1 MLHLKKIEV
10 KNFRP
15 YHGNSEFEFGE
26 KEGLS
31 VILGDNGIGK
41 SSLIKAIKFVLYDEL
56 ESTGDFSL
64 KNELNI
70 VAFEEGNYEFQ
81 VSLYFIYNKDSYF
94 LKRQRKIKESVLGVP
109 KSDNDFYHT
118 VTLFKNNDILEE
130 FETRII
136 LSNII
141 PKKISEYILFEGE
154 TISKYYDLLN
164 TNKNTEIYYSIR
176 KILGLNL
183 LENAKFD
190 FEEFKKSLDVEK
202 LRIAK
207 EKVKNDKLSTEINK
221 LNIDQENLISK
232 KSEYE
237 KQKNNLELKVNEYNK
252 ILADN
257 QRTSYFLGLKDK
269 EKENLEQHEKDL
281 NETKSK
287 IKEELKNYKS
297 ICFPILD
304 EFVKIEPENFKRIK
318 QAKENNSDLKKQIDS
333 LKKNLDNEICNLC
346 GSLLSIKEK
355 KSIEKSISE
364 LSSKIIDISAEDDT
378 EYKSYQARISMAD
391 NLISLTEKTFAE
403 QLSVLKELEISL
415 SKYLVS
421 INSSSQKIISYT
433 NQLEEAGGSADVIN
447 SSKNLVKAESSLI
460 EINKMLK
467 EIEAEFLS
475 NKAKIDSFIKKIS
488 NDDSFSKIDSK
499 IDKIE
504 KLILVL
510 DSSINVYSEKMRSKV
525 EVDATNLFKRI
536 SENKEYKL
544 LRFDSNYGLKLIDK
558 EGREVPNISSGYL
571 NLITLS
577 LIYGLHKNSSL
588 TGTIILDAPFSVL
601 TNFHRDNIL
610 SAFQELSPQ
619 VILLVYKDQVDIV
632 RVRKIMVDKLINE
645 FEIYQNRDIDNS
657 SYKTKVRRLK

>member
-1 MLHLKKIEV
+1 
-10 KNFRP
+10 
-15 YHGNSEFEFGE
+15 
-26 KEGLS
+26 
-31 VILGDNGIGK
+31 
-41 SSLIKAIKFVLYDEL
+41 
-56 ESTGDFSL
+56 
-64 KNELNI
+64 
-70 VAFEEGNYEFQ
+70 
-81 VSLYFIYNKDSYF
+81 
-94 LKRQRKIKESVLGVP
+94 
-109 KSDNDFYHT
+109 
-118 VTLFKNNDILEE
+118 
-130 FETRII
+130 
-136 LSNII
+136 
-141 PKKISEYILFEGE
+141 
-154 TISKYYDLLN
+154 
-164 TNKNTEIYYSIR
+164 
-176 KILGLNL
+176 
-183 LENAKFD
+183 
-190 FEEFKKSLDVEK
+190 
-202 LRIAK
+202 
-207 EKVKNDKLSTEINK
+207 
-221 LNIDQENLISK
+221 
-232 KSEYE
+232 
-237 KQKNNLELKVNEYNK
+237 
-252 ILADN
+252 
-257 QRTSYFLGLKDK
+257 
-269 EKENLEQHEKDL
+269 
-281 NETKSK
+281 
-287 IKEELKNYKS
+287 
-297 ICFPILD
+297 
-304 EFVKIEPENFKRIK
+304 
-318 QAKENNSDLKKQIDS
+318 
-333 LKKNLDNEICNLC
+333 
-346 GSLLSIKEK
+346 
-355 KSIEKSISE
+355 
-364 LSSKIIDISAEDDT
+364 
-378 EYKSYQARISMAD
+378 MAD

-504 KLILVL
+504 KLIMVL

-632 RVRKIMVDKLINE
+632 RVRKIMADKLINE